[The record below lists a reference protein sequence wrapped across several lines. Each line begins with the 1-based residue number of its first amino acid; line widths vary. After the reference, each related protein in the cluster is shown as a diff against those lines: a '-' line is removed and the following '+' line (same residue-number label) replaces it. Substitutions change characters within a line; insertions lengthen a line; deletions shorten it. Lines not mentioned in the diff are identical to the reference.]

1 MQWNGNFKGKEYYY
15 HMHVAPQFASTMQK
29 IAWALTCSFLWSYC
43 SNLNCFKHKILT
55 NFLGLDFPFTH
66 LDHGPW
72 CILLLSISSRISS
85 FDKKR
90 GLWTS
95 YFQELNALCH
105 CTFLAPTIWL
115 FLHYGLHFLS
125 LPTTNGVGY
134 KLKVSL
140 RCFVSWL
147 TTLTWQCPKTSNCTL
162 SLFRLLSSLTSSPL
176 SGLSSF

>member
-85 FDKKR
+85 FDMKR
-90 GLWTS
+90 GLWNHTFKNSMPYVIVHSWHQQFDYS
-95 YFQELNALCH
+95 YIMVYTFFHFQLQMVLD
-105 CTFLAPTIWL
+105 
-115 FLHYGLHFLS
+115 
-125 LPTTNGVGY
+125 TN
-134 KLKVSL
+134 LK
-140 RCFVSWL
+140 FH
-147 TTLTWQCPKTSNCTL
+147 
-162 SLFRLLSSLTSSPL
+162 
-176 SGLSSF
+176 